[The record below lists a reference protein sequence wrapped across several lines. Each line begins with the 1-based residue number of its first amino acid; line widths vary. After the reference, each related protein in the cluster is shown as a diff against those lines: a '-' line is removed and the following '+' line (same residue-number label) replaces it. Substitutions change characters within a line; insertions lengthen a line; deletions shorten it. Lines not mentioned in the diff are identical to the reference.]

1 MHPFPYRKF
10 SGSLASHKRG
20 CVSKAGNAFS
30 RRVHLLPSLR
40 TIQKRGPSIW
50 KTPKWL
56 VPKLGTPPFQ
66 MVGKEN
72 YPYRD
77 YCSNARVYTY
87 TWVSSK
93 VGHPIKSWVSHV
105 PQKTRRPQ
113 RPSLRPPSALPP
125 KENMSPPAAGRCQL
139 PRGCRSP
146 RKPSFGFGADFG
158 TAARPV
164 VLSQRTTKEATQ
176 SCWGVIVAPF

>member
-1 MHPFPYRKF
+1 MRVQSGERLFP
-10 SGSLASHKRG
+10 
-20 CVSKAGNAFS
+20 AGPPPAFPENYS
-30 RRVHLLPSLR
+30 
-40 TIQKRGPSIW
+40 KRGPSIW

-105 PQKTRRPQ
+105 PQKNTPSPAALPSPSV
-113 RPSLRPPSALPP
+113 RPSPEGKHESSRSREVSASEGVPITSEAKLWLWGRLWDRGPARCLVPEDNKGSHSVVLGGYSGAILRQP
-125 KENMSPPAAGRCQL
+125 K
-139 PRGCRSP
+139 RGC
-146 RKPSFGFGADFG
+146 F
-158 TAARPV
+158 
-164 VLSQRTTKEATQ
+164 
-176 SCWGVIVAPF
+176 